1 MDKNTLE
8 SLRKRASQHFL
19 DSIAVKQEAEKVLP
33 ESVARG
39 VLAMVDCLK
48 SGGKVMACG
57 NGGSAADAQH
67 FAAELIGRFERE
79 REELAAIAL
88 TTDSSILTAVGN
100 DYSYDDIFSKQ
111 VRGLGKKGDILLGIS
126 TSGNSKNVVKAIEA
140 AKKMG
145 NKFGFTDRLDYIF
158 VKNGIKVVTSKI
170 IGQSAPFG
178 TDHAGVITELN
189 VTALGSVVS
198 APLDAHERF
207 PISFWKGVGLLLLA
221 LITWR
226 IVRRFR
232 RR

>member
-1 MDKNTLE
+1 MDKDTIE
-8 SLRKRASQHFL
+8 HLRKRASQHFL
-19 DSIAVKQEAEKVLP
+19 DSISVKQEAEKVLP

-39 VLAMVDCLK
+39 VLAMVSCLK

-88 TTDSSILTAVGN
+88 TTDTSILTAVGN

-145 NKFGFTDRLDYIF
+145 I
-158 VKNGIKVVTSKI
+158 KI
-170 IGQSAPFG
+170 IAFTGNGGGKIATLLDQDDIHLCVPSTRTARIQETHLVLLHG
-178 TDHAGVITELN
+178 LCDGVDHVLY
-189 VTALGSVVS
+189 
-198 APLDAHERF
+198 D
-207 PISFWKGVGLLLLA
+207 
-221 LITWR
+221 
-226 IVRRFR
+226 
-232 RR
+232 